1 MPYRYFDDPFI
12 YGPFTQEEF
21 DTIPV
26 NHRAT
31 FISGQI
37 YVGVAVE
44 LEQFADK
51 KIERPVI
58 VEQTT
63 FPIEE

>member
-1 MPYRYFDDPFI
+1 MPFRYFDDPYI
-12 YGPFTQEEF
+12 YGPLTQEEF

-31 FISGQI
+31 FVNGQI

-44 LEQFADK
+44 LEQFADR
-51 KIERPVI
+51 IIDRPVI
-58 VEQTT
+58 VEQVEPPT
-63 FPIEE
+63 EE